1 VVNGF
6 RSLTGILL
14 VPARMF
20 RVDIFAGPVH
30 KKVRMY
36 WKVGWHLGGFGS
48 RFLSRRPVFL

>member
-1 VVNGF
+1 MFRHPKAEFQDVTEPANVGVVNGF

-20 RVDIFAGPVH
+20 RVDILAGPVH

-36 WKVGWHLGGFGS
+36 
-48 RFLSRRPVFL
+48 